1 MEHQEYQL
9 ESGRPASTAERAEKE
24 IRVYDLLDNLQI
36 PYMRIDHSAANTM
49 EACRMIDES
58 LGATICKNI
67 FLCNRQ
73 ETEFY
78 LLMMEGNK
86 IFKTRYLSQQLG
98 CSRLSF
104 APPAYMEQFL
114 DIQPGAVSVM
124 GLMNDRDRRVQLVMD
139 RPIAESLEVGC
150 HPCVSTTSLKLK
162 TKDILERFLPAV
174 GHEPVVV
181 DLPDVGAEGVYG
193 V

>member
-1 MEHQEYQL
+1 MEYKL
-9 ESGRPASTAERAEKE
+9 EKGRPADTKGRLEKE
-24 IRVYDLLDNLQI
+24 IRVYDLLDQLNI
-36 PYMRIDHSAANTM
+36 PYMRVDHPASDTM
-49 EACRMIDES
+49 EACREIDDS

-86 IFKTRYLSQQLG
+86 IFKTKYLSQQLG

-104 APPAYMEQFL
+104 APPAYMESFL

-124 GLMNDRDRRVQLVMD
+124 GLMNDSQRRVQLVMD

-150 HPCVSTTSLKLK
+150 HPCVSTASLKLK
-162 TKDILERFLPAV
+162 TKDIVERFLPAV
-174 GHEPVVV
+174 EHTVIVV
-181 DLPDVGAEGVYG
+181 DLPYVEIS
-193 V
+193 